1 MIEAAYLLATLLCV
15 VVAAWYSSRWA
26 PDALS
31 RVLVG
36 VVVGV
41 SVPIGLAIVLGMS
54 GMLSRGWLLIAHLVF
69 ALVSFIGRERLAKRA
84 SPPREARVEARTPE
98 ALASAFI
105 GTGVAAYAVVQT
117 VRGRPTGE
125 ADSRSYHLANLVEW
139 FRSHRIWELPFQN
152 LGYFTATHPGN
163 GELLGVAAL
172 AATGGEQLA
181 YLTPVPFGVLVVLAC
196 ASVARDLGA
205 DGGRGALAALAV
217 LAAPV
222 SFATQANSLATDLAA
237 AAGLIA
243 AVACL
248 LRERKDSDNRWLI
261 LSGVALGLGLGSKYT
276 VFVPVAVVAV
286 AAIFMHRRRA
296 LWLAPGLLLFSGPWF
311 VRNAVETGNPI
322 FPQGIELGSRE
333 LLPAGQSPLL
343 ALSTSIADHLVNM
356 RTDVLGRWAELAA
369 RFYGP
374 VLILVA
380 VGVLAVL
387 LKRSRRAPLL
397 AVAGLT
403 LVALAGYLF
412 TPFTGA
418 GENGLEFLMGSN
430 LRYAL
435 PAVLLGAAL
444 AAATLPRI
452 LVGVLA
458 GISIAYDG
466 YKILRGAGFRTDLD
480 VDAPGLALA
489 GLAAILALIVA
500 ARGPQIARALAPR
513 KAAVVVLGVVV
524 AFVGLLGAVWS
535 SDRTQSPTELEA
547 TLASI
552 RAREVIVLGV
562 EDLRSVLG
570 PNLDTE
576 MKVVAAGG
584 EADELPF
591 DSAADLNV
599 ALRRTDS
606 EHLVMLPGSPAV
618 PRGWEPDGEWRKLRS
633 TRQGVVYARARS

>member
-1 MIEAAYLLATLLCV
+1 MTGAAYLLATLLCV

-31 RVLVG
+31 RALVG
-36 VVVGV
+36 VAVGI
-41 SVPIGLAIVLGMS
+41 SVPIGLAISLGMI
-54 GMLSRGWLLIAHLVF
+54 GILSRGWLLLAHLVVAVGF
-69 ALVSFIGRERLAKRA
+69 FIGREHLAKRTA
-84 SPPREARVEARTPE
+84 PPREDKADARTPE
-98 ALASAFI
+98 ALASVFI
-105 GTGVAAYAVVQT
+105 GAGVASFAAVQT

-125 ADSRSYHLANLVEW
+125 TDSRSYHLANLVEW

-163 GELLGVAAL
+163 GELLGFATL

-181 YLTPVPFGVLVVLAC
+181 YLTPIAFGVLVVVAC

-248 LRERKDSDNRWLI
+248 LRERRDSDGRWLI
-261 LSGVALGLGLGSKYT
+261 LCGIALGLGLGSKYT

-286 AAIFMHRRRA
+286 AVLVMRRGRA
-296 LWLAPGLLLFSGPWF
+296 LWLVPGLLLFSGPWF

-322 FPQGIELGSRE
+322 FPQGIEVGSRE

-343 ALSTSIADHLVNM
+343 ALSTSIADHFVNM

-374 VLILVA
+374 VLILVVA
-380 VGVLAVL
+380 GVVAVL
-387 LKRSRRAPLL
+387 LKRSRRAPVL
-397 AVAGLT
+397 AVGGLA

-452 LVGVLA
+452 YFLLFVGA
-458 GISIAYDG
+458 AIAYDG
-466 YKILRGAGFRTDLD
+466 FKILQGAGFRTDLD
-480 VDAPGLALA
+480 ADAASVGLASLLA
-489 GLAAILALIVA
+489 VLALIIAV
-500 ARGPQIARALAPR
+500 RVPEIARALNPR
-513 KAAVVVLGVVV
+513 KPVVVALGVVV
-524 AFVGLLGAVWS
+524 IFVGMLGAVS
-535 SDRTQSPTELEA
+535 SVDRSRSRTELEA

-552 RAREVIVLGV
+552 EADDVIVLGV

-570 PNLDTE
+570 AELDTE
-576 MKVVAAGG
+576 MRVVAAGG
-584 EADELPF
+584 EADEVPF
-591 DSAADLNV
+591 DNAADLNV

-606 EHLVMLPGSPAV
+606 ELLVMLPGSPAV